1 MNSHYSHYNSM
12 ETLITFVRH
21 GENVY
26 AKPAQNWHPGANL
39 TKNGKWQ
46 AEKAGNFLRPFK
58 FDKVFSSDM
67 NRTMQTANIIMSHF
81 KDPKPSISF
90 HRKLSEHDEILY
102 EGPRKGS
109 KYRSELSKAKSSVSY
124 FQKIL
129 KDYPDKRILMVAH
142 GNVIRACIGTALG
155 FNIFKTP
162 KLHLLHGS
170 ISGVIFKD
178 GKVKDIYY
186 VNSVSHYR
194 KMKFIDKLTTVKF
207 RA

>member
-1 MNSHYSHYNSM
+1 M

-21 GENVY
+21 GENIY
-26 AKPAQNWHPGANL
+26 AKPAQSWHPGARL

-46 AEKAGNFLRPFK
+46 AEKIGRFLRPFK

-67 NRTMQTANIIMSHF
+67 NRTMQTSNIIMEHF

-102 EGPRKGS
+102 ENTVRGS
-109 KYRSELSKAKSSVSY
+109 KFKTELAKAKAAVSY

-129 KDYPDKRILMVAH
+129 KDYQEKRILMVVH
-142 GNVIRACIGTALG
+142 GNVIRACVGTALG
-155 FNIFKTP
+155 FDLLKTP

-178 GKVKDIYY
+178 GRVKDIYY
-186 VNSVSHYR
+186 INSVSHYR